1 MDCRRDPAP
10 RVRCR
15 REPERGALHQVLLR
29 HLQTFLARV
38 DERAGPGSPAFVR
51 RELYRY
57 LDCGILAND
66 FARVH
71 CAQCGRNELVAFSCK
86 GRGFCPSCCGRRM
99 ADTAMHLADEVL
111 PAVPIRQWVL
121 SFPFRIRYLLAYD
134 AKLCSTVRRIFVRTL
149 LGWLKERAESA
160 GITAGR
166 PGAVVVAQRFG
177 SALNLNLHFHAL
189 VLDGVYS
196 SASPLARPVFRRA
209 EPLTDQDV
217 VEITTRLHRR
227 ILRYL
232 TRCGRLPKAEQD
244 EEEVQPAEP
253 LLAELYAAS
262 VQGRVAIGEESG
274 ERVERIGRRRDARPL
289 FLPGEL
295 CCDLDGFS
303 LHAKVEIEGHDRDA
317 IERLCRYL
325 ARPPIATERLTQR
338 SDGRV
343 VYGLRRHW
351 KDGTS
356 AVVFDPLDF
365 IARLAALV
373 PRPRAHQLTYH
384 GVLAPAAEWRD
395 LIVPAGGRSIRKEP
409 SQLLAAKA
417 LRPSRSKWA
426 DLLQRVFEIDALSCP
441 YCGGKRELI
450 ALLTDGA
457 VVRRILAHLG
467 LDTQAPR
474 LAPAR
479 APPELDFAG

>member
-1 MDCRRDPAP
+1 
-10 RVRCR
+10 
-15 REPERGALHQVLLR
+15 
-29 HLQTFLARV
+29 
-38 DERAGPGSPAFVR
+38 
-51 RELYRY
+51 
-57 LDCGILAND
+57 
-66 FARVH
+66 
-71 CAQCGRNELVAFSCK
+71 
-86 GRGFCPSCCGRRM
+86 M

-134 AKLCSTVRRIFVRTL
+134 AKLCSAVRRIFVRTL
-149 LGWLKERAESA
+149 LGWLRERGERA
-160 GITAGR
+160 GIRAGR
-166 PGAVVVAQRFG
+166 SGAVVVAQRFG

-196 SASPLARPVFRRA
+196 SASPFSRPVFQRA

-217 VEITTRLHRR
+217 VELTTRLHRR

-232 TRCGRLPKAEQD
+232 TRCGRLPKAEPD
-244 EEEVQPAEP
+244 EDEVQPDEP

-262 VQGRVAIGEESG
+262 VQGRVAIGEKSG
-274 ERVERIGRRRDARPL
+274 ASVERLGRRRDARPL

-295 CCDLDGFS
+295 CCDMDGFS
-303 LHAKVEIEGHDRDA
+303 LHAKVEIEAHDRDGL
-317 IERLCRYL
+317 ERLARYL

-409 SQLLAAKA
+409 SQEMATRA

-426 DLLQRVFEIDALSCP
+426 ELLQRVFEIDALRCP
-441 YCGGKRELI
+441 YCGGKRKLI
-450 ALLTDGA
+450 ALLTDGQ
-457 VVRRILAHLG
+457 VVRKILAHLG
-467 LDTQAPR
+467 LDTEPPR